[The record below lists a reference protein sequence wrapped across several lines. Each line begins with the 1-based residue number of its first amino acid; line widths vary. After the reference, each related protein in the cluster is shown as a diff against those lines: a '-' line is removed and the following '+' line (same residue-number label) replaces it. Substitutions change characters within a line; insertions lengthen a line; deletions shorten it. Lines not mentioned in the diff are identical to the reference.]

1 VINAIERNSA
11 RVVEGRVTE
20 LCEVKFDK
28 GTPSATGVKIDVQGK
43 EELVVLGPSW
53 YMSNQEMLCKVGD
66 SIKVDTCRTT
76 VDGQKYWM
84 AKSVTCKD
92 GRVVLLDLNYA
103 PAWALP

>member
-1 VINAIERNSA
+1 
-11 RVVEGRVTE
+11 
-20 LCEVKFDK
+20 
-28 GTPSATGVKIDVQGK
+28 VQGK

>member
-1 VINAIERNSA
+1 
-11 RVVEGRVTE
+11 
-20 LCEVKFDK
+20 
-28 GTPSATGVKIDVQGK
+28 
-43 EELVVLGPSW
+43 
-53 YMSNQEMLCKVGD
+53 
-66 SIKVDTCRTT
+66 